1 MTKYLFKRLLHGLV
15 SVVIVVGCVMTM
27 IYSLMD
33 RNLIFAQD
41 TTYSHQSNNQK
52 KVYKYQKWETY
63 GYLDY
68 VTYADYL
75 NALKAKGEIDEDTRS
90 KAVAFGRTKDQDSEL
105 VSEYVKEFTAY
116 YKAKGYTVRRYD
128 AIMMGKKKYANGGQQ
143 QLFAYR
149 DIPLATRLGKYFS
162 GLIDIDSIHDA
173 AKVEGKRGI
182 TFTLHDPVYGGKK
195 FSPAIMGNG
204 TTHKYLMYF
213 DSKFPYF
220 HQNIITINL
229 GKSYSVNEG
238 VDVALTM
245 TRAQGSYVK
254 SEITYPSGLVEYS
267 ADDLHSATY
276 MSESQD
282 ASAVHSDRFT
292 DDYTNVDTV
301 KSGKSKIGYSFV
313 IGIIAVILSYLIAVP
328 LGILMARKKDKLVDQ
343 LGTIYIVFIIAVPS
357 LAYIFLFKAIG
368 GKMGLPT
375 TFDMDSK
382 SKLMYILPIVSLAL
396 PQVANLMKWLRRYMI
411 DQMNSDYVKFAR
423 SGGLT
428 EGEIFTKHILKNAA
442 IPIVQGVPASVLF
455 ALTGA
460 IITERVYVVPG
471 AGNLLTEAISKYDN
485 GVIVGVTLFYAVLSV
500 ISIILGDVLMSMVDP
515 RISFST
521 KAQLKNEIDLINNEL
536 RTLERKLLRII
547 PQWNKLKKEKEEYD
561 IIKQEIIEELKK
573 NPLDSTDYRMYHS
586 PQFGFLR
593 TWVFEEMKV
602 RFNKRCPEYE
612 DFLKEYNRINEVY
625 DKLKNEIQT
634 LEILETDF
642 KNYRDTIY
650 KYFIYTHRLKRLF
663 LIEDFA

>member
-27 IYSLMD
+27 IYSLMN

-41 TTYSHQSNNQK
+41 ATYSHQSNNQK

-143 QLFAYR
+143 QLFAYK

-245 TRAQGSYVK
+245 IRAQGSYVK

-276 MSESQD
+276 MNESQD
-282 ASAVHSDRFT
+282 ASAVHSDRFA

-368 GKMGLPT
+368 GKIGLPT

-521 KAQLKNEIDLINNEL
+521 KD
-536 RTLERKLLRII
+536 R
-547 PQWNKLKKEKEEYD
+547 
-561 IIKQEIIEELKK
+561 
-573 NPLDSTDYRMYHS
+573 
-586 PQFGFLR
+586 
-593 TWVFEEMKV
+593 
-602 RFNKRCPEYE
+602 
-612 DFLKEYNRINEVY
+612 
-625 DKLKNEIQT
+625 
-634 LEILETDF
+634 
-642 KNYRDTIY
+642 
-650 KYFIYTHRLKRLF
+650 
-663 LIEDFA
+663 